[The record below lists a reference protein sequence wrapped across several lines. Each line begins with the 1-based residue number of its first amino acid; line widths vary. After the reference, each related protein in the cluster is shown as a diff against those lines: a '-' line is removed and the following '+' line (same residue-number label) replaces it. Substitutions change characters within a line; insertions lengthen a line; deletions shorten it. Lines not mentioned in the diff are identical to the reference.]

1 MKFPQ
6 ALLEGYQDFMV
17 IYFHIMLSKMIIHLL
32 KCSILFKKK
41 NYFNETCC
49 DFLNNLTLR
58 SLDKAELMVLFSILE
73 ALSICDRL
81 DISLFHFGVNW
92 DNLVK
97 SEFSAKSLEH
107 NELNDYWLHF
117 SWNLNLTT
125 LSQFKLSQCVI
136 SVMLL

>member
-58 SLDKAELMVLFSILE
+58 PLEEAVLMVLFSILE
-73 ALSICDRL
+73 ALS
-81 DISLFHFGVNW
+81 SLLMWSSILGSIGIT
-92 DNLVK
+92 VK

-117 SWNLNLTT
+117 SCNLNLTT
-125 LSQFKLSQCVI
+125 LSQFELSLCVI
-136 SVMLL
+136 AVMLL